1 MDKKILKC
9 AIVGGLVVF
18 IWGMISWMV
27 LPWHSNSFKQF
38 QNEKEVYEA
47 IKDNAPTSGVYI
59 LPNMYV
65 YKDGMSQ
72 SDIKRQMSDQHH
84 MMSKGPVM
92 FASIS
97 VEGMK
102 GMSLKP
108 FVTSLIIQII
118 GAGIITWMLLQT
130 KINVYKKQVIFITV
144 AGFLVGLLG
153 LLPAWNWWGFSGSYT
168 FTCFAD
174 LVISW
179 CLAGLAIGKV
189 IKL

>member
-18 IWGMISWMV
+18 IWGLISWMV
-27 LPWHSNSFKQF
+27 LPWHSNTFKQF
-38 QNEKEVYEA
+38 QNENEVYEA
-47 IKDNAPTSGVYI
+47 IRDNASESGVYI

-72 SDIKRQMSDQHH
+72 SDVKRQMSDQHH

-102 GMSLKP
+102 GVSLKP
-108 FVTSLIIQII
+108 FVTSLIIQIV
-118 GAGIITWMLLQT
+118 GAGIITWMLLQS
-130 KINVYKKQVIFITV
+130 KFSAYRKQVIFVTIV
-144 AGFLVGLLG
+144 GFLVGLLG
-153 LLPAWNWWGFSGSYT
+153 LLPAWNWWGFSGAYT

-174 LVISW
+174 LLIGW
-179 CLAGLAIGKV
+179 FLAGLAIGKV